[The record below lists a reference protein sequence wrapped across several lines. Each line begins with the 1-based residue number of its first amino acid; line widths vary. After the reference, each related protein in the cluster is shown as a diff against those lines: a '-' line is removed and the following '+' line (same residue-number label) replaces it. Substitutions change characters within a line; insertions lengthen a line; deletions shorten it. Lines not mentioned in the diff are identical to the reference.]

1 MEPVLRALMLAA
13 WLVAIAPV
21 WATPAATA
29 VPRVPEQVSNADWA
43 HDMADF
49 AARDAE
55 HPPVQ
60 GGVLF
65 VGSSSIRFWTSL
77 AEDFPGVPVIN
88 RGFGG
93 SQIRDSTW
101 YSGRIVVPYAPRTI
115 VFYAG
120 DNDLEAGRSP
130 QQVRDD
136 FLAFVQRV
144 RRDLPHTRIVYL
156 SIKPSPSRARLMPAM
171 VEANRLV
178 REAAGRLENVEF
190 VDVYTP
196 MLGADGQPRPDLF
209 LPDRLHMTPAGY
221 ALWRD
226 LVAPY
231 LQR

>member
-1 MEPVLRALMLAA
+1 MNKFVRALALAA
-13 WLVAIAPV
+13 WLA
-21 WATPAATA
+21 ATPAWAASTA
-29 VPRVPEQVSNADWA
+29 SPRVPEQVSSAGWA
-43 HDMADF
+43 QDMDAF
-49 AARDAE
+49 AARDAA
-55 HPPVQ
+55 HPPAK

-65 VGSSSIRFWTSL
+65 VGSSSIRFWESL
-77 AEDFPGVPVIN
+77 ASDFPGTDVIN

-93 SQIRDSTW
+93 SQVRDSTW
-101 YSGRIVVPYAPRTI
+101 YADRIVVPYAPRTV

-136 FLAFVQRV
+136 VVAFVQRV
-144 RRDLPHTRIVYL
+144 RRDLPETRIVYL
-156 SIKPSPSRARLMPAM
+156 SIKPSPARAGLMPAV
-171 VEANRLV
+171 VESNRLI
-178 REAAGRLENVEF
+178 RQAIAPLENVEF

-196 MLGADGQPRPDLF
+196 MLGADGQPRLELF
-209 LPDRLHMTPAGY
+209 GPDRLHMTPAGY